1 MLEADVKILRES
13 SASTVEVLKEQLEN
27 NRTSSSEKLALQ
39 RASRAE
45 QQVAEFS
52 NVIIDLRT
60 LLTNQTTQMDFIQ
73 ADLAHTKASI
83 QEDIGKETSELVMK
97 IDSMTV
103 EMTSLRNKNT
113 GLQEDVREARTALD
127 GLQGERSQEKAELAR
142 LRDIDSRMR
151 IENDSLTSNQN
162 TLIERYKA
170 GSLVTPSVCC
180 LVSITS
186 IVFDAE

>member
-1 MLEADVKILRES
+1 MKILRES

-103 EMTSLRNKNT
+103 EMTSLRNENT
-113 GLQEDVREARTALD
+113 GLQKDVREARTALD